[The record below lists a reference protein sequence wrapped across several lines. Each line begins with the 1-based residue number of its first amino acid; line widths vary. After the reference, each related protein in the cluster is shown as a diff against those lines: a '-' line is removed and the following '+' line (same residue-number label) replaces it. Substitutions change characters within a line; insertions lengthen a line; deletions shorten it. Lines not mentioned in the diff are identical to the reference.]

1 MTERLHFTM
10 FTSKAGVQVFL
21 QDLNLIFSG
30 YTLRSGIVGLSGR
43 SIFNVLRSLHTVF
56 HNVSLDLNQG
66 SWLGV
71 RSLKV

>member
-43 SIFNVLRSLHTVF
+43 SIFNVLKDPPYCF
-56 HNVSLDLNQG
+56 P
-66 SWLGV
+66 
-71 RSLKV
+71 